1 MSSIV
6 KINDTELKVI
16 EFKDQRVV
24 TLAQV
29 DDVHDRPEGTARRN
43 FNEHKHRLVEGE
55 DYFVRNS
62 YEARAMGFT
71 APNGLTLI
79 TEQGYTMLV
88 KPFTDDLAWQVQRQV
103 VTGYFRAK
111 KAAALEQPSKP
122 ARASVRYR
130 EAAAITG
137 AQLKICKLLGV
148 DAGMAKVIAA
158 KEVKAV
164 TGLDYTNLLTT
175 TAATDNPRMTPKELA
190 TLIGAGATSEQVN
203 NALEQL
209 SFQAKERWTNGKGQ
223 PRSKWVLTELG
234 KEYGALVP
242 YQAVEHQH
250 SGYRPAWYASVVELI
265 RPLVESAMAQRSAP
279 KPKRGKK
286 AAGEPLQSASRPQAA
301 QREPQSLMPYAE
313 AVTA

>member
-1 MSSIV
+1 
-6 KINDTELKVI
+6 
-16 EFKDQRVV
+16 
-24 TLAQV
+24 
-29 DDVHDRPEGTARRN
+29 
-43 FNEHKHRLVEGE
+43 
-55 DYFVRNS
+55 
-62 YEARAMGFT
+62 
-71 APNGLTLI
+71 
-79 TEQGYTMLV
+79 
-88 KPFTDDLAWQVQRQV
+88 
-103 VTGYFRAK
+103 
-111 KAAALEQPSKP
+111 
-122 ARASVRYR
+122 
-130 EAAAITG
+130 
-137 AQLKICKLLGV
+137 
-148 DAGMAKVIAA
+148 MAKVIAA

-265 RPLVESAMAQRSAP
+265 RPLVEVAMAQRSAP
-279 KPKRGKK
+279 KPKRDKK
-286 AAGEPLQSASRPQAA
+286 PAGVPLQPALQPQA
-301 QREPQSLMPYAE
+301 SLA
-313 AVTA
+313 

>member
-16 EFKDQRVV
+16 EFQGQRVA
-24 TLAQV
+24 TLAQI
-29 DDVHDRPEGTARRN
+29 DEVHERPEGTARKRYN
-43 FNEHKHRLVEGE
+43 DNRERFVQGE
-55 DYFVRNS
+55 DFFVRNS
-62 YEARAMGFT
+62 DEAREMGFI
-71 APNGLTLI
+71 APNGLILM
-79 TEQGYTMLV
+79 TEQGYLMLV
-88 KPFTDDLAWQVQRQV
+88 KSFTDDLAWQVQRQLV
-103 VTGYFRAK
+103 NGYFRGK
-111 KAAALEQPSKP
+111 KAATLEQPSKP

-148 DAGMAKVIAA
+148 DEGMAKVIAA

-190 TLIGAGATSEQVN
+190 ALIGAGATSEQVN

-209 SFQAKERWTNGKGQ
+209 SFQAKERWMNGKGQ

-250 SGYRPAWYASVVELI
+250 SGYRPAWHARVIELI
-265 RPLVESAMAQRSAP
+265 RPLVEVAIAQRTAP
-279 KPKRGKK
+279 KPRRDKK
-286 AAGEPLQSASRPQAA
+286 TGEASQRPASQ
-301 QREPQSLMPYAE
+301 PQMALP
-313 AVTA
+313 

>member
-16 EFKDQRVV
+16 EFQGQRVA
-24 TLAQV
+24 TLAQI
-29 DDVHDRPEGTARRN
+29 DEVHERPEGTARKRYN
-43 FNEHKHRLVEGE
+43 DNRERFVQGE
-55 DYFVRNS
+55 DFFVRNS
-62 YEARAMGFT
+62 DEAREMGFI
-71 APNGLTLI
+71 APNGLILM
-79 TEQGYTMLV
+79 TEQGYLMLV
-88 KPFTDDLAWQVQRQV
+88 KSFTDDLAWQVQRQLV
-103 VTGYFRAK
+103 NGYFRAK
-111 KAAALEQPSKP
+111 KAATLEQPSKP

-148 DAGMAKVIAA
+148 DEGMAKVIAA

-175 TAATDNPRMTPKELA
+175 TAATDSPRMTPKELA
-190 TLIGAGATSEQVN
+190 ALIGAGATSEQVN
-203 NALEQL
+203 NALEQM
-209 SFQAKERWTNGKGQ
+209 SFQSKERWTNGKGQ

-265 RPLVESAMAQRSAP
+265 RPLVEVATAQRSAP
-279 KPKRGKK
+279 KPKRDKK
-286 AAGEPLQSASRPQAA
+286 PAGVPLQSASQPQAA
-301 QREPQSLMPYAE
+301 LL
-313 AVTA
+313 

>member
-16 EFKDQRVV
+16 EFQGQRVA
-24 TLAQV
+24 TLAQI
-29 DDVHDRPEGTARRN
+29 DEVHERPEGTARKRYN
-43 FNEHKHRLVEGE
+43 DNRERFVQGE
-55 DYFVRNS
+55 DFFVRNS
-62 YEARAMGFT
+62 DEAREMGFI
-71 APNGLTLI
+71 APNGLILM
-79 TEQGYTMLV
+79 TEQGYLMLV
-88 KPFTDDLAWQVQRQV
+88 KSFTDDLAWQVQRQLV
-103 VTGYFRAK
+103 NGYFRAK
-111 KAAALEQPSKP
+111 KAATLEQPSKP

-148 DAGMAKVIAA
+148 DEGMAKVIAA

-175 TAATDNPRMTPKELA
+175 TAATDSPRMTPKELA
-190 TLIGAGATSEQVN
+190 ALIGAGATSEQVN
-203 NALEQL
+203 NALEQM
-209 SFQAKERWTNGKGQ
+209 SFQSKERWTNGKGQ

-265 RPLVESAMAQRSAP
+265 RPLVEVATAQRSAP
-279 KPKRGKK
+279 KPKRD
-286 AAGEPLQSASRPQAA
+286 
-301 QREPQSLMPYAE
+301 
-313 AVTA
+313 